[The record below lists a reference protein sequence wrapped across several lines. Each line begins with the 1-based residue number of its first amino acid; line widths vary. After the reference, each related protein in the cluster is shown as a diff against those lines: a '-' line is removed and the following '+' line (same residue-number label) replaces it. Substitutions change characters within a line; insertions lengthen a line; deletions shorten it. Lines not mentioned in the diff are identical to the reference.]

1 VAGRIREEGGAIEKE
16 NSLVGTVDIING
28 QDSQVPVV
36 TEVTQGNASA
46 GLEVVVG
53 DGLLGDIEGNGHREE
68 VAIGKT
74 DVFADTAPVLLV
86 HEALKRRETTV
97 HNQLK
102 IAQLTLVKNDSRQSL
117 GLSRELVVARGIA
130 GEEVL
135 EDTTVRRVGHCVCDR
150 GMKE

>member
-1 VAGRIREEGGAIEKE
+1 MKIAPRTAQIIGLRSGHSHISNIGEFPYRVAGRIREEGGAIEKE

-74 DVFADTAPVLLV
+74 DVFADTWSISI
-86 HEALKRRETTV
+86 HF
-97 HNQLK
+97 
-102 IAQLTLVKNDSRQSL
+102 DFSR
-117 GLSRELVVARGIA
+117 LSR
-130 GEEVL
+130 L
-135 EDTTVRRVGHCVCDR
+135 EITCSSPSRS
-150 GMKE
+150 